1 MSTAMSIPEK
11 TITSVI
17 DHQFTSLI
25 ENMPTNNSLEIS
37 GFGKFIFHKKK
48 APNMMIHYMKEQ
60 EAFKNELAAATDPQ
74 EIKRLEFR
82 ISGLELKMKA
92 LNQKLQSYENQFRT
106 NLGGVDQS
114 TDSSRGAKA
123 TD

>member
-1 MSTAMSIPEK
+1 
-11 TITSVI
+11 
-17 DHQFTSLI
+17 
-25 ENMPTNNSLEIS
+25 
-37 GFGKFIFHKKK
+37 
-48 APNMMIHYMKEQ
+48 MMIHYMKEQ